1 MKKNRST
8 KESQYNK
15 LLDYEEHDG
24 LQKLGL
30 MANQCWEDD
39 PRRFVF
45 MLSRYKFA
53 SKILSGYKNV
63 LEVGCGDAFASRIV
77 LQEVKKLTVSDF
89 DPIFIKDILSRNSN
103 KWKLDALN
111 NDFVAKPVNK
121 KYDGIY
127 SLDVLEHIEK
137 KNEKKFIS
145 NIVSSLE
152 NNGVLI
158 FGMPTIES
166 QVYASEL
173 SKLGHV
179 NCKTAPDLK
188 ELMLNYFNT
197 VFIFS
202 MNDEVVHTGF
212 HKMAHYIFA
221 VCCNKK
227 Q

>member
-1 MKKNRST
+1 
-8 KESQYNK
+8 
-15 LLDYEEHDG
+15 
-24 LQKLGL
+24 
-30 MANQCWEDD
+30 
-39 PRRFVF
+39 
-45 MLSRYKFA
+45 MLSRYKFV
-53 SKILSGYKNV
+53 SKLLSGYHNV

-89 DPIFIKDILSRNSN
+89 DPIFIQDILSRNSN
-103 KWKLDALN
+103 KWQLDVLN
-111 NDFVAKPVNK
+111 NDFVSKPVNK

-127 SLDVLEHIEK
+127 SLDVLEHIDPK
-137 KNEKKFIS
+137 DEKKFIS
-145 NIVSSLE
+145 NVACSLE

-173 SKLGHV
+173 SKIGHV
-179 NCKTAPDLK
+179 NCKTAPDLR
-188 ELMLNYFNT
+188 ELMSNFFNT

-227 Q
+227 

>member
-15 LLDYEEHDG
+15 LLDYEEQDG

-89 DPIFIKDILSRNSN
+89 DPIFIRDILSRNSN
-103 KWKLDALN
+103 KWKLDTLN

-152 NNGVLI
+152 NSGVLI

>member
-1 MKKNRST
+1 MKKHRST

-15 LLDYEEHDG
+15 LLDYEDQEG

-30 MANQCWEDD
+30 MANQCWEED

-45 MLSRYKFA
+45 MLSRYKFV
-53 SKILSGYKNV
+53 SKILSGYHNV

-77 LQEVKKLTVSDF
+77 LQEVNKLTVSDF
-89 DPIFIKDILSRNSN
+89 DPIFIQDILSRNSN
-103 KWKLDALN
+103 KWQLNALK
-111 NDFVAKPVNK
+111 NDFVAKQLNK

-127 SLDVLEHIEK
+127 SLDVLEHIDPK
-137 KNEKKFIS
+137 DEKKFIS
-145 NIVSSLE
+145 NVACSLE

-173 SKLGHV
+173 SKIGHV

-188 ELMLNYFNT
+188 
-197 VFIFS
+197 
-202 MNDEVVHTGF
+202 
-212 HKMAHYIFA
+212 
-221 VCCNKK
+221 
-227 Q
+227 